1 MYTGLIAL
9 NLYSSYL
16 CQEITSVGSGSE
28 SNNKVH
34 QMKQSNRRKTNCNKQ
49 LLQAISIEKTH
60 FGKRGGTKGFSPI
73 LLIYASEQE
82 KLKYIN
88 RREFQSLN
96 FTYTVIP

>member
-49 LLQAISIEKTH
+49 LLQTISIEKKH
-60 FGKRGGTKGFSPI
+60 FGKRGGFSI
-73 LLIYASEQE
+73 SRGVHQ
-82 KLKYIN
+82 
-88 RREFQSLN
+88 FTSLH
-96 FTYTVIP
+96 FRTG

>member
-28 SNNKVH
+28 SNNKVR

-49 LLQAISIEKTH
+49 LLQAISIEEDLAFQGVFTNFTSLH
-60 FGKRGGTKGFSPI
+60 FRTGE
-73 LLIYASEQE
+73 A
-82 KLKYIN
+82 KLN
-88 RREFQSLN
+88 RRELQSLN
-96 FTYTVIP
+96 FTFTVIP

>member
-49 LLQAISIEKTH
+49 LLQTISIEKKT
-60 FGKRGGTKGFSPI
+60 FWKKRRHEGF
-73 LLIYASEQE
+73 
-82 KLKYIN
+82 
-88 RREFQSLN
+88 FTN
-96 FTYTVIP
+96 FTYLRFRTGEAKIHK